1 MNYELMHFNRP
12 DAHMQCQSRKL
23 FSRSQGSAR
32 RHLSA
37 AAVQASLLLGMFPSD
52 GYMLMEENGAEPAS
66 RTARARPRRR
76 SCILRVAVGEGRPDM
91 DPWRYRERMGEIEQG
106 DQRDLAAGSGTAT
119 AAGSGE
125 GSWREWRAGR
135 WLTE

>member
-76 SCILRVAVGEGRPDM
+76 SCILRVAVGEGDRTWIHGGIEREWGKLNRETRGIWQPALVRP
-91 DPWRYRERMGEIEQG
+91 
-106 DQRDLAAGSGTAT
+106 QRPAAGRAVG
-119 AAGSGE
+119 GSGE
-125 GSWREWRAGR
+125 QGGG
-135 WLTE
+135 